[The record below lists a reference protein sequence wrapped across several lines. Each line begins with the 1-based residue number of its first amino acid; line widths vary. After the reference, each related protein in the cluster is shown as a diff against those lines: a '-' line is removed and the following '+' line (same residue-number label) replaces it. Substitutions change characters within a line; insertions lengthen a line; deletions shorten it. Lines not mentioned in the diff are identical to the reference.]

1 MLKSLFT
8 EHPASVDET
17 YTEHMAAATSF
28 SVRMLLGG
36 IACFIHAFLP
46 FLFVKTGS
54 SIIEGLNDRMVVNRR
69 RHEPGRLADRA
80 EMKATQ

>member
-1 MLKSLFT
+1 MLKALFT

-17 YTEHMAAATSF
+17 YTEHMVTATTF
-28 SVRMLLGG
+28 SVQLLFGG
-36 IACFIHAFLP
+36 IVCFIHAFLP

-69 RHEPGRLADRA
+69 HHETGRLAARA
-80 EMKATQ
+80 EMKASQ

>member
-17 YTEHMAAATSF
+17 YFEHMAVATTF
-28 SVRMLLGG
+28 SVQLLFGG
-36 IACFIHAFLP
+36 IVCLIHALLP

-69 RHEPGRLADRA
+69 RQEPGHLEARA
-80 EMKATQ
+80 GMKATQ

>member
-17 YTEHMAAATSF
+17 YAEHMVVAASF
-28 SVRMLLGG
+28 SARLLFGG
-36 IACFIHAFLP
+36 VVCFIHALLP

-54 SIIEGLNDRMVVNRR
+54 SIIAGLNDRMVENRHR
-69 RHEPGRLADRA
+69 QPEGRLSAQAAVNTPR
-80 EMKATQ
+80 